1 MNINLR
7 EPSTQ
12 RGIVM
17 LMTGATVLYK
27 TRDRITALQEVIA
40 LLQEQVC
47 VE

>member
-7 EPSTQ
+7 EPSTH

-27 TRDRITALQEVIA
+27 TGLGRAIDIDTE
-40 LLQEQVC
+40 
-47 VE
+47 

>member
-1 MNINLR
+1 MRGGKRMNINLR

-27 TRDRITALQEVIA
+27 TGLGRAIDIDTE
-40 LLQEQVC
+40 
-47 VE
+47 